1 MRRITIGLCL
11 LLLLGSPLSA
21 GVKSTL
27 IKGAAKGIDA
37 FSTNTSHAVEIG
49 GETVRVGGRSL
60 SNLKKTFET
69 YDFSILPHSER
80 VELYND
86 AKLSI
91 AWPAFRNLTVG
102 FGKGSEL
109 QGDTAGEWF
118 GIISDGVSIAAT
130 GVGITLLLFD
140 FIFIFPGHA
149 ALGEEYWFGSSDKLL
164 TAALTTTFAG
174 AGAFALGRVIQAI
187 LPLSYG
193 SRYNKTLRE
202 GLGLGKKMEDTF
214 IFEVGAAPTMERG
227 VLLAARV
234 AF

>member
-1 MRRITIGLCL
+1 MISRFFPIARESNSTAMPN
-11 LLLLGSPLSA
+11 SPSLA
-21 GVKSTL
+21 GFPK
-27 IKGAAKGIDA
+27 
-37 FSTNTSHAVEIG
+37 
-49 GETVRVGGRSL
+49 
-60 SNLKKTFET
+60 
-69 YDFSILPHSER
+69 
-80 VELYND
+80 
-86 AKLSI
+86 
-91 AWPAFRNLTVG
+91 LTVG
-102 FGKGSEL
+102 SVKAPSCKEILPANGLESSPTGKHR
-109 QGDTAGEWF
+109 
-118 GIISDGVSIAAT
+118 AA

-174 AGAFALGRVIQAI
+174 AGTFALGRVIQAI

-214 IFEVGAAPTMERG
+214 IFEVGAAPTMEGG
-227 VLLAARV
+227 VLLTARV